1 MAPFTRTRRPAL
13 ARKARRTRHEARHF
27 ASLAPVEDADHCGV
41 GRPPPT
47 LLLAFALLLPGV
59 LHGTLA
65 AQPPGSLPGDTFFDP
80 ARDAYLDDT
89 ARRLVL
95 GAKAAR
101 DTARLGIDAYT
112 ALIRERVGIEA
123 ASLRRDRPWVHGE
136 RAIRVRWSRMEPDVA
151 HVLGARVRYPG
162 SVPGDSEFFP
172 GLRTERFAADPLGD
186 PFTFGFAAF
195 AQSREAEFTTYSPL
209 RPDAERHYQF
219 SSGDTTSVRFDD
231 GRTVRAVAVTAIPRY
246 PNIRLV
252 SAIMWIDPESLR
264 LVRAAF
270 RLAKK
275 IDREFYWRLRL
286 GGRGTGLYV
295 GIGPL
300 DPADSVLPSDSPST
314 RPTLA
319 DRLLGGVVNNLVP
332 RFEMDIS
339 TVVADY
345 GLWEMRH
352 WLPRRVRWRGHMV
365 VAEGVTAT
373 GVVPPAVPMTIGWT
387 LEIENIRERGAEAAE
402 GVPATA
408 AEALRLWRQVGDSV
422 RGDLESADPGETV
435 TIVPSD
441 RDALAA
447 SELLPPPYWEDAAID
462 DATLD
467 EVATDLAAI
476 GTGDG
481 GDRSRAASPWI
492 FNPPG
497 KTLRLLRYNP
507 VERLS
512 LGTRVRRDF
521 EWGAAE
527 LTARIGTARLE
538 APDIDLTLLRD
549 HPRSRILVSLYRRL
563 RSADPGAGAAGP
575 PGLYA
580 AGDPADFH
588 WSHGVAI
595 HFLPPGGERIRLS
608 VRLFA
613 ERDADVGA
621 DTRRDR
627 VGSGLV
633 WRPWWGGELGSVGGG
648 GRVAARGALGDS
660 SHVRALVEGALVVP
674 LPDRMS
680 LGVQGGIA
688 RVWGNPAR
696 QDLWRLGGTGNWL
709 RGYDDAVPASRIAM
723 VRVDVQRPVRF
734 LRASVFGDWARAG
747 GEDFY
752 AVGAGLAFMEGLT
765 RLDVARGLGR
775 GAEGDGGAVLRL
787 HLRLFSG
794 MTNSSPQM
802 RRPSHCRF

>member
-1 MAPFTRTRRPAL
+1 MTLPRRLPLRSVRRSPPIPTAL
-13 ARKARRTRHEARHF
+13 
-27 ASLAPVEDADHCGV
+27 P
-41 GRPPPT
+41 
-47 LLLAFALLLPGV
+47 LLLTAA
-59 LHGTLA
+59 LHGTIA
-65 AQPPGSLPGDTFFDP
+65 AQSPDSLPGDTLPDP
-80 ARDAYLDDT
+80 ARDAYLDET

-101 DTARLGIDAYT
+101 DTARLGIDTYT

-123 ASLRRDRPWVHGE
+123 ASFRRDRPWVHGE
-136 RAIRVRWSRMEPDVA
+136 RAIRVRWSRTEPGVA
-151 HVLGARVRYPG
+151 HVLGARFRHPG
-162 SVPGDSEFFP
+162 LGYGDSEFFE

-186 PFTFGFAAF
+186 PFIFGFAVF
-195 AQSREAEFTTYSPL
+195 AQSGEAESTTYSPL

-219 SSGDTTSVRFDD
+219 RSGDTLSVRLSD
-231 GRTVRAVAVTAIPRY
+231 GRAVRAVAVTVIPRY
-246 PNIRLV
+246 ANIRLV
-252 SAIMWIDPESLR
+252 SAIMWIDPVSLR
-264 LVRAAF
+264 LVRVAF

-275 IDREFYWRLRL
+275 IDREFHWRLRL

-300 DPADSVLPSDSPST
+300 DPADSVLPSDSPAT

-319 DRLLGGVVNNLVP
+319 ERLLGGVVNNSVP
-332 RFEMDIS
+332 RFELDIS

-345 GLWEMRH
+345 ALWEMRH
-352 WLPRRVRWRGHMV
+352 WLPLRVRWRGHMV
-365 VAEGVTAT
+365 AAEGVTAT
-373 GVVPPAVPMTIGWT
+373 GVAPPPVPMTIDWT
-387 LEIENIRERGAEAAE
+387 LEIEDIRERGAEAAQ
-402 GVPATA
+402 GTPATA
-408 AEALRLWRQVGDSV
+408 AEALRLWRQEGDSV
-422 RGDLESADPGETV
+422 SGELEREDPGGTV
-435 TIVPSD
+435 TIVPAD

-447 SELLPPPYWEDAAID
+447 SELLPPPYWEDPAVD

-476 GTGDG
+476 GTGEG

-492 FNPPG
+492 FHPPG

-512 LGTRVRRDF
+512 LGTRLRRDF
-521 EWGAAE
+521 GWGTAE

-549 HPRSRILVSLYRRL
+549 HPRSRMLVSFYRTL
-563 RSADPGAGAAGP
+563 RSVDPGTGGSGP

-588 WSHGVAI
+588 WSHGAAI
-595 HFLPPGGERIRLS
+595 RFLPPGGERSRLS

-613 ERDADVGA
+613 ERDIDAGA

-627 VGSGLV
+627 VGAGLV
-633 WRPWWGGELGSVGGG
+633 WRPWWGGELGTVGGG
-648 GRVAARGALGDS
+648 GRLGVRGALGDS
-660 SHVRALVEGALVVP
+660 SHVWALVEGALVVP

-680 LGVQGGIA
+680 VGVQGGMA

-696 QDLWRLGGTGNWL
+696 QDLWRVGGTGYWL
-709 RGYDDAVPASRIAM
+709 RGHDDAVPGSRIAM
-723 VRVDVQRPVRF
+723 GRVDVQRPVRF

-747 GEDFY
+747 GEDYY
-752 AVGAGLAFMEGLT
+752 AVGAGLVFMEGVL
-765 RLDVARGLGR
+765 RLDLARGLGR
-775 GAEGDGGAVLRL
+775 GGGGGGGAVLRL
-787 HLRLFSG
+787 HLLGDAF
-794 MTNSSPQM
+794 
-802 RRPSHCRF
+802 F

>member
-1 MAPFTRTRRPAL
+1 MTLRHSRPLRSPPRSPRPIPAAPLF
-13 ARKARRTRHEARHF
+13 
-27 ASLAPVEDADHCGV
+27 
-41 GRPPPT
+41 
-47 LLLAFALLLPGV
+47 LLLTLPPLLPAAP
-59 LHGTLA
+59 HGTLS
-65 AQPPGSLPGDTFFDP
+65 AQTPDSLPSATPPDP
-80 ARDAYLDDT
+80 ARDAYLDET

-123 ASLRRDRPWVHGE
+123 ASFRRDRPWVHGE
-136 RAIRVRWSRMEPDVA
+136 RAIRVRWSRTEPDVA
-151 HVLGARVRYPG
+151 HVLGARFRHPG
-162 SVPGDSEFFP
+162 SAPGDSEFFT
-172 GLRTERFAADPLGD
+172 GLRTERFAADPLAD
-186 PFTFGFAAF
+186 PFTFGFAVF
-195 AQSREAEFTTYSPL
+195 AQSREAESTTYSPL

-219 SSGDTTSVRFDD
+219 RSGDTLSVRFDD
-231 GRTVRAVAVTAIPRY
+231 GRAVRAVAVTAIPRY

-275 IDREFYWRLRL
+275 IDRELYWRLRL

-300 DPADSVLPSDSPST
+300 DPADSVLPSDSPSN
-314 RPTLA
+314 RPTLTE
-319 DRLLGGVVNNLVP
+319 RLLSGVVNNSVP

-345 GLWEMRH
+345 WLWEMRH

-365 VAEGVTAT
+365 AAEGVTAT
-373 GVVPPAVPMTIGWT
+373 GVVPPAVPMTIDWT
-387 LEIENIRERGAEAAE
+387 IEIEDIRERGAEAAE
-402 GVPATA
+402 GTPATA
-408 AEALRLWRQVGDSV
+408 AEALRLWREEGDSV
-422 RGDLESADPGETV
+422 RGDPGSADPGETV
-435 TIVPSD
+435 TIVPAD

-447 SELLPPPYWEDAAID
+447 SELLPPPYWEDPAVD

-476 GTGDG
+476 GTGEG
-481 GDRSRAASPWI
+481 GDRGQAASPWI
-492 FNPPG
+492 LHPPG

-512 LGTRVRRDF
+512 LGTRLRRDF
-521 EWGAAE
+521 GWGIAE

-538 APDIDLTLLRD
+538 APDVDLTLLRD
-549 HPRSRILVSLYRRL
+549 HPRSRMLISFYRTL
-563 RSADPGAGAAGP
+563 RSVDPGAGGVGP

-588 WSHGVAI
+588 WSHGAAI
-595 HFLPPGGERIRLS
+595 RFLPPGGERTRLS

-613 ERDADVGA
+613 ERDIDVGT
-621 DTRRDR
+621 DTRRYR
-627 VGSGLV
+627 VGAGLA

-674 LPDRMS
+674 LPSRMS
-680 LGVQGGIA
+680 VGVQGGMA
-688 RVWGNPAR
+688 RLWGNPA
-696 QDLWRLGGTGNWL
+696 QKDLWRVGGTGNWL
-709 RGYDDAVPASRIAM
+709 RGHDDAVPASRIAM
-723 VRVDVQRPVRF
+723 ARVDLQRSVRF

-747 GEDFY
+747 GEDYY
-752 AVGAGLAFMEGLT
+752 AVGAGLVFMEGMM
-765 RLDVARGLGR
+765 RVDVARGLGR
-775 GAEGDGGAVLRL
+775 GGEGVVLRL
-787 HLRLFSG
+787 HLLGDAF
-794 MTNSSPQM
+794 
-802 RRPSHCRF
+802 F